1 MGACGSS
8 TNAHAKAREN
18 YTDIIEIDSTDSSTI
33 DFTDLPEGELDF
45 DVILENFKS
54 SNNEMVQPQT

>member
-1 MGACGSS
+1 MGNCSKSASKPNALANL
-8 TNAHAKAREN
+8 TN
-18 YTDIIEIDSTDSSTI
+18 IIEIDSTDSSTI